1 MTIAPDCP
9 EQGTCVC
16 LTHPQSYTGMQSYAK
31 LAERGAGRHQN
42 PKLFEAAVIA
52 ASGTAARESARPPA
66 PLRAGSPS
74 AGPGVSRPD
83 RPRMRRRTLPKTTEV
98 DRRRIR
104 GAPVSRGSIRFQVPA
119 AAPRGRHP
127 APRATS
133 RGCHS
138 CFHPRSSP
146 PLRAEPSGTGILR
159 RDPDS
164 GQASPSK
171 PCVHTSGSAPPSAP
185 RKIYHS
191 LRSINRCLR
200 TKVCPGAVPPENIA
214 G

>member
-1 MTIAPDCP
+1 
-9 EQGTCVC
+9 
-16 LTHPQSYTGMQSYAK
+16 MQSYAR

-74 AGPGVSRPD
+74 ARESARPPAPLRAGSPSTGPGVSRPD

-164 GQASPSK
+164 RQASPSK
-171 PCVHTSGSAPPSAP
+171 PCIHTSGSAPPSVP